1 MPKSKQVGDLQID
14 DDMDFQRK
22 EWQVERIAWVVMALL
37 ALAGLLGLF
46 GDGPLAKTRAVNGP
60 LQVEYHRF
68 ERLLSP
74 AQMVVQ
80 VDPEA
85 VQNEE
90 VRLVIGRDLMES
102 LEVSAIAP
110 EPERMELTP
119 ESLVYVFNVSEA
131 TAPIRITF
139 DMETAKAGSH
149 NGNIALENGTSVNIS
164 QFIYP

>member
-1 MPKSKQVGDLQID
+1 MAKAKQVDDLQID

-22 EWQVERIAWVVMALL
+22 EWRVERIGWVAMALL

-46 GDGPLAKTRAVNGP
+46 GDGPLAKAKAVNGP

-74 AQMVVQ
+74 TQMVVQ

-90 VRLVIGRDLMES
+90 VRLVMGRNLMEA
-102 LEVSAIAP
+102 LKVSAIAP
-110 EPERMELTP
+110 QPERMELTP
-119 ESLVYVFNVSEA
+119 DSLVYIFKVSEA
-131 TAPIRITF
+131 SAPVRVTF

-149 NGNIALENGTSVNIS
+149 SGDIALENGASVNIS